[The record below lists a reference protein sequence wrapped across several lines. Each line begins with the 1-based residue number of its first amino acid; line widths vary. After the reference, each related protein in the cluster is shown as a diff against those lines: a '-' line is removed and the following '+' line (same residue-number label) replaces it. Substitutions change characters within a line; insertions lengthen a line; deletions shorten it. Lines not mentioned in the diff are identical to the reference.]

1 MARAHNGSLLD
12 FDTDT
17 IKYNVSMKT
26 CHLCLSEFFAQ
37 SDLLEHIDN
46 DHDLRHPFK
55 RGKSVDS
62 MNISKIQILRPDID
76 WTDTDR
82 INVLYAP
89 FRARHLNPESYEA
102 KMTFW
107 TGKLFFFF
115 FL

>member
-62 MNISKIQILRPDID
+62 MNISKIVALYQMIGILKEGLHDKNELMLWRVNI
-76 WTDTDR
+76 
-82 INVLYAP
+82 LE
-89 FRARHLNPESYEA
+89 NPENSEN
-102 KMTFW
+102 
-107 TGKLFFFF
+107 
-115 FL
+115 